1 MRVFLYT
8 AGLLAGMVLSLF
20 SGRAEAVPAPGT
32 DMMQEPVERVLV
44 FSDVMPDE
52 QNTLLPY
59 HYSHSSHSSH
69 YSHSSHRSHYSSR
82 W

>member
-1 MRVFLYT
+1 MRGFLYGL
-8 AGLLAGMVLSLF
+8 GLLAGMVLSLF
-20 SGRAEAVPAPGT
+20 SGRAEAGAVH
-32 DMMQEPVERVLV
+32 QEGVTTPLEEKMLF
-44 FSDVMPDE
+44 FSDVMPDGE
-52 QNTLLPY
+52 NILLPY

>member
-1 MRVFLYT
+1 MRAFLYA

-20 SGRAEAVPAPGT
+20 SGRADAVAVSDVSLNDEPG
-32 DMMQEPVERVLV
+32 EKALV
-44 FSDVMPDE
+44 FSDVMPDR
-52 QNTLLPY
+52 QNALLPY